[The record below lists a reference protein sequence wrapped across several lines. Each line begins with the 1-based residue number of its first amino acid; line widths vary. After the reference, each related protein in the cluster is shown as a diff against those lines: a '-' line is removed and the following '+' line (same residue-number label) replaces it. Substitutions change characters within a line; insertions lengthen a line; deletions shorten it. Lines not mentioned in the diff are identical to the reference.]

1 MGTDQEKSRY
11 LWSKK
16 LFPKSLNCLKGHNLP
31 IFFSQIR
38 LTDRKCATPQPIRK
52 PANRDAA
59 KHFLS
64 PNLGGRA
71 RKLSKSSE
79 DLIGKSERWAGEL
92 RGGLSASLQKDVNLV
107 ITIANS
113 SMKSF

>member
-1 MGTDQEKSRY
+1 MFQ
-11 LWSKK
+11 
-16 LFPKSLNCLKGHNLP
+16 KSLP
-31 IFFSQIR
+31 DFFSQIR

-52 PANRDAA
+52 PANSDAA

-64 PNLGGRA
+64 PNLGGRV

-92 RGGLSASLQKDVNLV
+92 RGGLSASLQKDINLV
-107 ITIANS
+107 ITITKSQRAS
-113 SMKSF
+113 SK